1 MIFFYSENT
10 IPKEI
15 LLSQKL
21 KNTKIIQDLLKKNND
36 QIVSIK
42 VPKKGKKRNLM
53 EMVENNIDIALNKKI
68 SEKKKEV
75 KILEQLRLKL
85 KLNKTPKRIEIYDN
99 SHLNGSNPVGAMV
112 TYENLIFMKSAYRK
126 FNIKTYQEKINDDY
140 FMMKQVFERRFKLD
154 KEWKKK
160 YLIWLLLMGEGAFKL
175 S

>member
-1 MIFFYSENT
+1 
-10 IPKEI
+10 
-15 LLSQKL
+15 
-21 KNTKIIQDLLKKNND
+21 
-36 QIVSIK
+36 
-42 VPKKGKKRNLM
+42 M

-112 TYENLIFMKSAYRK
+112 TYENLIFMKNAYRK

-154 KEWKKK
+154 KEWKKNV
-160 YLIWLLLMGEGAFKL
+160 
-175 S
+175 